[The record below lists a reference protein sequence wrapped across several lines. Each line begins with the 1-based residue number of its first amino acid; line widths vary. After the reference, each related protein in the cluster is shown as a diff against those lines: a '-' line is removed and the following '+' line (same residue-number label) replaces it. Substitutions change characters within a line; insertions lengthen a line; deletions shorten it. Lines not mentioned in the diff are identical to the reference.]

1 MRPAFQY
8 LIAIVLCIILIH
20 SSSCK
25 KDQDADPVNPFDTEF
40 GYEKEEAAVIMTLAA
55 IAYTA
60 EGNDVLTIKDSITFL
75 LKDPTLETKGQWE
88 LVWGPGV
95 NNTNSNLVYIAKWGA
110 THPPVYAIA
119 TRGTSIYSIKDIL
132 QDVDVFSLVP
142 FKYGLPG
149 DSVSHGSMQ
158 GLDILLETE
167 DPVTGKTLGE
177 FLPNI
182 SGDSKSKMFITGHSQ
197 GGALAPL
204 LSYWFLTS
212 SGVAEHFNMETYAFA
227 GPSVGNET
235 MKGNFFNTLPEGAY
249 FNMVSNSL
257 DVVPYFWA
265 RFDSLIPQH
274 IPAKVPLSY
283 ELLIAAARVDLLLKQ
298 INYVQLDDQIDIG
311 HFTPKDTLGNI
322 HPSNT
327 LEWYNHWM
335 MAEHTHNNYLKLL
348 GAPPI

>member
-1 MRPAFQY
+1 MKTTFQY
-8 LIAIVLCIILIH
+8 LIAIVLCIILMF
-20 SSSCK
+20 SLSCK
-25 KDQDADPVNPFDTEF
+25 KDQDEDPVNLFDTGL
-40 GYEKEEAAVIMTLAA
+40 GYEKDEAAVIMTLAA

-60 EGNDVLTIKDSITFL
+60 EGMDVQTIKDSITIL
-75 LKDPTLETKGQWE
+75 LKDPALETKGEWE
-88 LVWGPGV
+88 LIWGPGV
-95 NNTNSNLVYIAKWGA
+95 SNDSSNLVYIAKYGA
-110 THPPVYAIA
+110 TQPPVYAMA
-119 TRGTSIYSIKDIL
+119 VRGTSIYSISDIL
-132 QDVDVFSLVP
+132 QDVDVFNLVP
-142 FKYGLPG
+142 FKYGLAG
-149 DSVSHGSMQ
+149 DSVAHGSMQ
-158 GLDILLETE
+158 GLDILLETI
-167 DPVTGKTLGE
+167 DPVTGKTLSE
-177 FLPNI
+177 FLPGI
-182 SGDSKSKMFITGHSQ
+182 SGDNKSKMFITGHSQ

-235 MKGNFFNTLPEGAY
+235 MKTNFFNSLPEGAY

-265 RFDSLIPQH
+265 RFDSLVPQH

-283 ELLIAAARVDLLLKQ
+283 EILLTAARVELQLKQ

-311 HFTPKDTLGNI
+311 NFTPKDTLGNI

-335 MAEHTHNNYLKLL
+335 MTEHTHNNYLKLL